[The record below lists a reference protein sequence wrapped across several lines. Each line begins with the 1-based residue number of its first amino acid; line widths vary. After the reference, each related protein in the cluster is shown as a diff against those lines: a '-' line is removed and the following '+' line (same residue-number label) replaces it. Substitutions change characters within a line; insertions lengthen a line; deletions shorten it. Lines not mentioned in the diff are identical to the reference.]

1 MLIVNAISIMVAFL
15 THFPE
20 LITLSNPYSADGL
33 SFPGM
38 HWADV
43 GNEVL
48 FTYLSLLFLFFLN
61 EAVFRFNSDMVSIGW
76 KKVVCSFV
84 LTWVVSN
91 LLGKCFV
98 YLHQHF
104 DVPAIDAMLHH
115 YLHPLRDFL
124 ITCIVTG
131 SCYFFHQNRKSRKM
145 LLENQQLRMENVI
158 NQYEALK
165 SQLNPHMLFNS
176 LNTLYLLIRESP
188 DKARHYLEELSRV
201 MRYTLQDN
209 ESHSVTLREEMEF
222 VQSYMYLLQVR
233 YEENLQFDIRIYPEL
248 MSRKL
253 PPMALQLLVE
263 NAVKLLYRSVY
274 ADIEGLV
281 FHSLE
286 SLNAAISE
294 SLSAFN
300 GRRMSGRP
308 QSRREQFEQI
318 ESDCLRPLPAIR
330 HQMKERR
337 SATVMRN
344 GYVTFRLHHYSVPK
358 EYIGKRV
365 EIVYDADTLEIYHG
379 LRLVTTHQRDD
390 TPYSYT
396 TKDAHGLPGRHGS
409 YEKDLEQIYERA
421 GQTDNVLLLYLRK
434 VAELK
439 KYPPAAFRSC
449 RGIMALEKTFGL
461 ERLVAASA
469 CATQLRL
476 YGYQEIRR
484 ILERGDDAD
493 FLSKDD
499 IDDEVPVTSIH
510 KNIRGAAYFA
520 QLKHLNRDNNGNK

>member
-1 MLIVNAISIMVAFL
+1 MKRIWSNKYVLIVNAISIMVAFL

-20 LITLSNPYSADGL
+20 LITLSNPYSADRL

-43 GNEVL
+43 GTEVL
-48 FTYLSLLFLFFLN
+48 FTYLSRLFLFFLN

-233 YEENLQFDIRIYPEL
+233 YEENLQFDIRIHPEL

-263 NAVKLLYRSVY
+263 NAVKHNEISNRRPLTVSVIAEGDTVEVSNPLQPKRGGSAGMGIGLANLAKRYQLLYKK
-274 ADIEGLV
+274 DIIVKEENHRFTVIL
-281 FHSLE
+281 
-286 SLNAAISE
+286 
-294 SLSAFN
+294 
-300 GRRMSGRP
+300 
-308 QSRREQFEQI
+308 
-318 ESDCLRPLPAIR
+318 PLI
-330 HQMKERR
+330 
-337 SATVMRN
+337 
-344 GYVTFRLHHYSVPK
+344 
-358 EYIGKRV
+358 
-365 EIVYDADTLEIYHG
+365 
-379 LRLVTTHQRDD
+379 
-390 TPYSYT
+390 
-396 TKDAHGLPGRHGS
+396 
-409 YEKDLEQIYERA
+409 
-421 GQTDNVLLLYLRK
+421 
-434 VAELK
+434 
-439 KYPPAAFRSC
+439 
-449 RGIMALEKTFGL
+449 
-461 ERLVAASA
+461 
-469 CATQLRL
+469 
-476 YGYQEIRR
+476 
-484 ILERGDDAD
+484 
-493 FLSKDD
+493 
-499 IDDEVPVTSIH
+499 
-510 KNIRGAAYFA
+510 
-520 QLKHLNRDNNGNK
+520 

>member
-1 MLIVNAISIMVAFL
+1 MKRIVDNKYLLVVNAIAIMVAFL

-20 LITLSNPYSADGL
+20 LIALSNPYVSDGL

-48 FTYLSLLFLFFLN
+48 FTYVSLLLLFFLN
-61 EAVFRFNSDMVSIGW
+61 EAVFHFNSDMVSIGW
-76 KKVVCSFV
+76 KKMLCAFV

-98 YLHQHF
+98 YLHQYF

-131 SCYFFHQNRKSRKM
+131 SCYFFHQNRKGRKM

-233 YEENLQFDIRIYPEL
+233 YEENLQFDIRIHPEL

-263 NAVKLLYRSVY
+263 NAVKHNEISNRRPLTVSVIAEGDTVEVSNPLQPKRGGSAGMGIGLANLAKRYQLLYKK
-274 ADIEGLV
+274 DIIVKEENHRFTVIL
-281 FHSLE
+281 
-286 SLNAAISE
+286 
-294 SLSAFN
+294 
-300 GRRMSGRP
+300 
-308 QSRREQFEQI
+308 
-318 ESDCLRPLPAIR
+318 PLI
-330 HQMKERR
+330 
-337 SATVMRN
+337 
-344 GYVTFRLHHYSVPK
+344 
-358 EYIGKRV
+358 
-365 EIVYDADTLEIYHG
+365 
-379 LRLVTTHQRDD
+379 
-390 TPYSYT
+390 
-396 TKDAHGLPGRHGS
+396 
-409 YEKDLEQIYERA
+409 
-421 GQTDNVLLLYLRK
+421 
-434 VAELK
+434 
-439 KYPPAAFRSC
+439 
-449 RGIMALEKTFGL
+449 
-461 ERLVAASA
+461 
-469 CATQLRL
+469 
-476 YGYQEIRR
+476 
-484 ILERGDDAD
+484 
-493 FLSKDD
+493 
-499 IDDEVPVTSIH
+499 
-510 KNIRGAAYFA
+510 
-520 QLKHLNRDNNGNK
+520 

>member
-1 MLIVNAISIMVAFL
+1 MKRIWSNKYVLIVNAISIMVAFL

-233 YEENLQFDIRIYPEL
+233 YEDNLQFYIRIHPEL

-263 NAVKLLYRSVY
+263 NAVKHNEISNRRPLTVSVTAEGDTVEVSNPFQPKRGGSAGMGIGLANLAKRYQLLYKK
-274 ADIEGLV
+274 DIIVKEENHRFAVIL
-281 FHSLE
+281 
-286 SLNAAISE
+286 
-294 SLSAFN
+294 
-300 GRRMSGRP
+300 
-308 QSRREQFEQI
+308 
-318 ESDCLRPLPAIR
+318 PLI
-330 HQMKERR
+330 
-337 SATVMRN
+337 
-344 GYVTFRLHHYSVPK
+344 
-358 EYIGKRV
+358 
-365 EIVYDADTLEIYHG
+365 
-379 LRLVTTHQRDD
+379 
-390 TPYSYT
+390 
-396 TKDAHGLPGRHGS
+396 
-409 YEKDLEQIYERA
+409 
-421 GQTDNVLLLYLRK
+421 
-434 VAELK
+434 
-439 KYPPAAFRSC
+439 
-449 RGIMALEKTFGL
+449 
-461 ERLVAASA
+461 
-469 CATQLRL
+469 
-476 YGYQEIRR
+476 
-484 ILERGDDAD
+484 
-493 FLSKDD
+493 
-499 IDDEVPVTSIH
+499 
-510 KNIRGAAYFA
+510 
-520 QLKHLNRDNNGNK
+520 

>member
-1 MLIVNAISIMVAFL
+1 MKRIWSNKYVLIVNAISIMVAFL

-84 LTWVVSN
+84 LTWGVSN

-209 ESHSVTLREEMEF
+209 EAHSVTLREEMEF

-233 YEENLQFDIRIYPEL
+233 YEENLQFDIRIHPEL

-263 NAVKLLYRSVY
+263 NAVKHNEISNRRPLTVSVIAEGDTVEVSNPLQPKRGGSAGMGIGLANLAKRYQLLYKK
-274 ADIEGLV
+274 DIIVKEENHRFAVIL
-281 FHSLE
+281 
-286 SLNAAISE
+286 
-294 SLSAFN
+294 
-300 GRRMSGRP
+300 
-308 QSRREQFEQI
+308 
-318 ESDCLRPLPAIR
+318 PLI
-330 HQMKERR
+330 
-337 SATVMRN
+337 
-344 GYVTFRLHHYSVPK
+344 
-358 EYIGKRV
+358 
-365 EIVYDADTLEIYHG
+365 
-379 LRLVTTHQRDD
+379 
-390 TPYSYT
+390 
-396 TKDAHGLPGRHGS
+396 
-409 YEKDLEQIYERA
+409 
-421 GQTDNVLLLYLRK
+421 
-434 VAELK
+434 
-439 KYPPAAFRSC
+439 
-449 RGIMALEKTFGL
+449 
-461 ERLVAASA
+461 
-469 CATQLRL
+469 
-476 YGYQEIRR
+476 
-484 ILERGDDAD
+484 
-493 FLSKDD
+493 
-499 IDDEVPVTSIH
+499 
-510 KNIRGAAYFA
+510 
-520 QLKHLNRDNNGNK
+520 

>member
-1 MLIVNAISIMVAFL
+1 MKRIWSNKYVLIVNAISIMVAFL

-165 SQLNPHMLFNS
+165 SQLNPHFLFNTLNNIYS
-176 LNTLYLLIRESP
+176 LIAINQ
-188 DKARHYLEELSRV
+188 DKAQYAVHDLSRMLRHV
-201 MRYTLQDN
+201 LYENNQ
-209 ESHSVTLREEMEF
+209 HFVSVDKEF
-222 VQSYMYLLQVR
+222 EFMKSY
-233 YEENLQFDIRIYPEL
+233 IEL
-248 MSRKL
+248 MSLRLPKSTRLEVSIPERGNRAMIAPLLFIPLIENAFKHGVSSTQESFINIKL
-253 PPMALQLLVE
+253 ELQENNRLNCLVE
-263 NAVKLLYRSVY
+263 NSNYPKKDNDRSGSGIGLTNLKRRLELLYPGKY
-274 ADIEGLV
+274 IFKAET
-281 FHSLE
+281 
-286 SLNAAISE
+286 LNNRFITE
-294 SLSAFN
+294 
-300 GRRMSGRP
+300 
-308 QSRREQFEQI
+308 
-318 ESDCLRPLPAIR
+318 
-330 HQMKERR
+330 
-337 SATVMRN
+337 
-344 GYVTFRLHHYSVPK
+344 
-358 EYIGKRV
+358 
-365 EIVYDADTLEIYHG
+365 
-379 LRLVTTHQRDD
+379 
-390 TPYSYT
+390 
-396 TKDAHGLPGRHGS
+396 
-409 YEKDLEQIYERA
+409 
-421 GQTDNVLLLYLRK
+421 LL
-434 VAELK
+434 
-439 KYPPAAFRSC
+439 
-449 RGIMALEKTFGL
+449 I
-461 ERLVAASA
+461 
-469 CATQLRL
+469 QL
-476 YGYQEIRR
+476 
-484 ILERGDDAD
+484 
-493 FLSKDD
+493 
-499 IDDEVPVTSIH
+499 
-510 KNIRGAAYFA
+510 
-520 QLKHLNRDNNGNK
+520 

>member
-1 MLIVNAISIMVAFL
+1 MKRIWSNKYVLIVNAISIMVAFL

-209 ESHSVTLREEMEF
+209 EAHSVTLREEMEF

-233 YEENLQFDIRIYPEL
+233 YEENLQFDIRIHPEL

-253 PPMALQLLVE
+253 HPWP
-263 NAVKLLYRSVY
+263 AV
-274 ADIEGLV
+274 IGGEC
-281 FHSLE
+281 
-286 SLNAAISE
+286 
-294 SLSAFN
+294 
-300 GRRMSGRP
+300 
-308 QSRREQFEQI
+308 RE
-318 ESDCLRPLPAIR
+318 A
-330 HQMKERR
+330 H
-337 SATVMRN
+337 
-344 GYVTFRLHHYSVPK
+344 
-358 EYIGKRV
+358 
-365 EIVYDADTLEIYHG
+365 EIVTAV
-379 LRLVTTHQRDD
+379 R
-390 TPYSYT
+390 
-396 TKDAHGLPGRHGS
+396 
-409 YEKDLEQIYERA
+409 
-421 GQTDNVLLLYLRK
+421 
-434 VAELK
+434 
-439 KYPPAAFRSC
+439 
-449 RGIMALEKTFGL
+449 
-461 ERLVAASA
+461 
-469 CATQLRL
+469 
-476 YGYQEIRR
+476 
-484 ILERGDDAD
+484 
-493 FLSKDD
+493 
-499 IDDEVPVTSIH
+499 
-510 KNIRGAAYFA
+510 
-520 QLKHLNRDNNGNK
+520 

>member
-1 MLIVNAISIMVAFL
+1 MKRIWSNKYVLIVNAISIMVAFL

-20 LITLSNPYSADGL
+20 LITLSNPYSADEL

-76 KKVVCSFV
+76 KKVICSFV

-233 YEENLQFDIRIYPEL
+233 YEENLQFDIRIHPEL

-263 NAVKLLYRSVY
+263 NAVKHNEISNRRPLTVSVIAEGDTVEVSNPLQPKRGGSAGMGIGLANLAKRYQLLYKKDIIVKEENGKLPSVY
-274 ADIEGLV
+274 LMQ
-281 FHSLE
+281 
-286 SLNAAISE
+286 N
-294 SLSAFN
+294 
-300 GRRMSGRP
+300 
-308 QSRREQFEQI
+308 
-318 ESDCLRPLPAIR
+318 
-330 HQMKERR
+330 KE
-337 SATVMRN
+337 
-344 GYVTFRLHHYSVPK
+344 
-358 EYIGKRV
+358 
-365 EIVYDADTLEIYHG
+365 D
-379 LRLVTTHQRDD
+379 
-390 TPYSYT
+390 
-396 TKDAHGLPGRHGS
+396 GS
-409 YEKDLEQIYERA
+409 IYEQKIMMDEFKGKQVRIA
-421 GQTDNVLLLYLRK
+421 PEILTSSSRCGVIELDLLELEEAYDRNLLSGKLKELMEKVDRENDNTIYALL
-434 VAELK
+434 
-439 KYPPAAFRSC
+439 
-449 RGIMALEKTFGL
+449 TF
-461 ERLVAASA
+461 
-469 CATQLRL
+469 
-476 YGYQEIRR
+476 
-484 ILERGDDAD
+484 
-493 FLSKDD
+493 K
-499 IDDEVPVTSIH
+499 
-510 KNIRGAAYFA
+510 
-520 QLKHLNRDNNGNK
+520 

>member
-1 MLIVNAISIMVAFL
+1 MTTKIANILQCYALGMGIKQISR
-15 THFPE
+15 
-20 LITLSNPYSADGL
+20 
-33 SFPGM
+33 SF
-38 HWADV
+38 
-43 GNEVL
+43 
-48 FTYLSLLFLFFLN
+48 
-61 EAVFRFNSDMVSIGW
+61 
-76 KKVVCSFV
+76 
-84 LTWVVSN
+84 
-91 LLGKCFV
+91 
-98 YLHQHF
+98 
-104 DVPAIDAMLHH
+104 
-115 YLHPLRDFL
+115 
-124 ITCIVTG
+124 
-131 SCYFFHQNRKSRKM
+131 
-145 LLENQQLRMENVI
+145 
-158 NQYEALK
+158 
-165 SQLNPHMLFNS
+165 
-176 LNTLYLLIRESP
+176 
-188 DKARHYLEELSRV
+188 ELSRNTV
-201 MRYTLQDN
+201 RRYVRLFQECGIPIKELAAMPSARIQEMFSEGVGRNREPSQRQLELEALLPEYAARLSRRGVTVKTLYEEYRETHPDGYRHASFGNYLMRYRM
-209 ESHSVTLREEMEF
+209 VTHVVGHVEHYAGD
-222 VQSYMYLLQVR
+222 QMYIDFGGV
-233 YEENLQFDIRIYPEL
+233 
-248 MSRKL
+248 
-253 PPMALQLLVE
+253 PMAIVPDNLKSAVTRSDRNEPVINEEFAAFAEHYGCTVYPTRVRHPKDKALVE

>member
-1 MLIVNAISIMVAFL
+1 MKRIWSNKYVLIVNAISIMVAFL

-20 LITLSNPYSADGL
+20 LITLSNPYSADRL

-104 DVPAIDAMLHH
+104 DVPAIDVMLHH

-233 YEENLQFDIRIYPEL
+233 YEENLQFDIRIHPEL

-263 NAVKLLYRSVY
+263 NAVKHNEISNRRPLTVSVIAEGDTVEVSNPLQPKRGGSAGMGIGLANLAKRYQLLYKK
-274 ADIEGLV
+274 DIIVKEENHRFTVIL
-281 FHSLE
+281 
-286 SLNAAISE
+286 
-294 SLSAFN
+294 
-300 GRRMSGRP
+300 
-308 QSRREQFEQI
+308 
-318 ESDCLRPLPAIR
+318 PLI
-330 HQMKERR
+330 
-337 SATVMRN
+337 
-344 GYVTFRLHHYSVPK
+344 
-358 EYIGKRV
+358 
-365 EIVYDADTLEIYHG
+365 
-379 LRLVTTHQRDD
+379 
-390 TPYSYT
+390 
-396 TKDAHGLPGRHGS
+396 
-409 YEKDLEQIYERA
+409 
-421 GQTDNVLLLYLRK
+421 
-434 VAELK
+434 
-439 KYPPAAFRSC
+439 
-449 RGIMALEKTFGL
+449 
-461 ERLVAASA
+461 
-469 CATQLRL
+469 
-476 YGYQEIRR
+476 
-484 ILERGDDAD
+484 
-493 FLSKDD
+493 
-499 IDDEVPVTSIH
+499 
-510 KNIRGAAYFA
+510 
-520 QLKHLNRDNNGNK
+520 